1 MNTFRK
7 RVSQVHGTFLIVL
20 TAALFTYMLTLPYTG
35 IGPYAFLKDNF
46 WAVGGFT
53 QAYMLM
59 CFIGISLVVGSRQN
73 SSGVWNWIGALPH
86 WIFLVLYIFN
96 LQELYDGLQNV
107 LIGTFIL
114 HSTWAIIE
122 TVAALGIVRFGEK
135 SGVLVS

>member
-7 RVSQVHGTFLIVL
+7 RVAQTHGIFLIVL
-20 TAALFTYMLTLPYTG
+20 TTILFTYMLTLPYTG
-35 IGPYAFLKDNF
+35 VGPYTFMKDDF

-59 CFIGISLVVGSRQN
+59 GFIGVSLIVGSRQN
-73 SSGVWNWIGALPH
+73 SSGIWNWIGALPH
-86 WIFLVLYIFN
+86 WIFLVLYLLN

-122 TVAALGIVRFGEK
+122 TVAALGIVRIREEA
-135 SGVLVS
+135 GVLAS